1 MKEFTATEHKEKPI
15 LFEVLMDE
23 HEDVSALDLIQS
35 LRDFSENDQN
45 VMVKTKKLA
54 KNILGRNGV
63 KMIQK
68 VMHKND

>member
-1 MKEFTATEHKEKPI
+1 MVRLFWASES
-15 LFEVLMDE
+15 FEV
-23 HEDVSALDLIQS
+23 
-35 LRDFSENDQN
+35 FENDQN
-45 VMVKTKKLA
+45 VMAKTKKLA

>member
-1 MKEFTATEHKEKPI
+1 MYEHYD
-15 LFEVLMDE
+15 L
-23 HEDVSALDLIQS
+23 SALDLIQS

-45 VMVKTKKLA
+45 VMAKTKKLA